1 MSLQA
6 LARPYAA
13 LFVSRFQLILQY
25 RSAAIAG
32 FLTQCWWGGLKVMIL
47 AAFYGASATAGS
59 APMTL
64 AQAIT
69 YTWVGQ
75 AVLALLPWMGDPD
88 VANAVRTGAVS
99 YDRLRPLDFYSL
111 WYVRAAGWI
120 AARVAPRM
128 LLMLAF
134 SALVLPLFGLAEWGW
149 HPPASLTATL
159 LFAISIGLALLLS
172 AAMVMLLNIATAV
185 TLNHRGINAL
195 VGGPVI
201 VLSGNLLPLSLFP
214 DQVATALLLQPFA
227 SLLDIPVRIYFESLS
242 GRAALV
248 GLGIQMFWIAALVLL
263 GRWWM
268 SRMLRSLE
276 VQGG

>member
-1 MSLQA
+1 MSLQVA
-6 LARPYAA
+6 ARPYAA
-13 LFVSRFQLILQY
+13 LFISRFQLMLQY
-25 RSAAIAG
+25 RGAAIAG
-32 FLTQCWWGGLKVMIL
+32 FITQCWWGGLKAMIL
-47 AAFYGASATAGS
+47 AAFYGASAAAGS

-75 AVLALLPWMGDPD
+75 AMLALLPWLGDPD

-111 WYVRAAGWI
+111 WYARSAGWI
-120 AARVAPRM
+120 AARTVPRM

-134 SALVLPLFGLAEWGW
+134 SALLLPLAGLGKWGW
-149 HPPASLTATL
+149 QPPASFSAALM
-159 LFAISIGLALLLS
+159 FAISIGLALLLS
-172 AAMVMLLNIATAV
+172 AAIVMLINIAIAV

-195 VGGPVI
+195 VAAPVV
-201 VLSGNLLPLSLFP
+201 VLSGNLLPLGLFP
-214 DQVATALLLQPFA
+214 DQFATALLLQPLA
-227 SLLDIPVRIYFESLS
+227 GVLDIPMRIYFEALS
-242 GRAALV
+242 GRAALM
-248 GLGIQMFWIAALVLL
+248 GLGIQVFWITALALL